1 MNLTE
6 NLVQEVQKV
15 IVGKEDVIK
24 NVLMAILAKGHILLK
39 DIPSALLNARA
50 RVVFP
55 TPGMW
60 WVFPSMT
67 RRRTASSTK
76 KEP

>member
-24 NVLMAILAKGHILLK
+24 NVLMAILAKGHILLE
-39 DIPSALLNARA
+39 DIPGVGKTTLALA
-50 RVVFP
+50 F
-55 TPGMW
+55 
-60 WVFPSMT
+60 S
-67 RRRTASSTK
+67 
-76 KEP
+76 

>member
-24 NVLMAILAKGHILLK
+24 NVLMAILAKGHILLE
-39 DIPSALLNARA
+39 DIPGVGKTTLARIIA
-50 RVVFP
+50 N
-55 TPGMW
+55 
-60 WVFPSMT
+60 MT
-67 RRRTASSTK
+67 K
-76 KEP
+76 NCCKC

>member
-24 NVLMAILAKGHILLK
+24 NVLMAILAKGHILLE
-39 DIPSALLNARA
+39 DIPGVGKTTLALAFSKAL
-50 RVVFP
+50 
-55 TPGMW
+55 GM
-60 WVFPSMT
+60 
-67 RRRTASSTK
+67 
-76 KEP
+76 E

>member
-24 NVLMAILAKGHILLK
+24 CIDGDLGKGTHSAGRHPRSGK
-39 DIPSALLNARA
+39 DHSG
-50 RVVFP
+50 
-55 TPGMW
+55 PG
-60 WVFPSMT
+60 VQQGT
-67 RRRTASSTK
+67 GDGI
-76 KEP
+76 